1 MLKTSGIVLGALLL
15 FAAGRPALA
24 ESVDYKAL
32 NEAKL
37 SLTQAINTA
46 EQQGDG
52 KAIDAEFDVEDGV
65 AMYEISIL
73 GADKLQKYKLDAN
86 TGQVRE
92 TENETIEKYF
102 TRLKP
107 EAVNSAKTTL
117 AQAIGI
123 AEQRVGGKAAEAE
136 IDREGD
142 TVGYEVK
149 VAKADGTTQEVKVGA
164 DGHVGKVE

>member
-1 MLKTSGIVLGALLL
+1 MFKTLAIAAGALLFL
-15 FAAGRPALA
+15 AAAKPADA
-24 ESVDYKAL
+24 ESVNYKAL
-32 NEAKL
+32 DQAKL

-46 EQQGDG
+46 EQQGGG
-52 KAIDAEFDVEDGV
+52 KAIEAEFDSEDGA
-65 AMYEISIL
+65 AMYEVSVL

-92 TENETIEKYF
+92 TDNETIEKYF

-117 AQAIGI
+117 SQAIGI
-123 AEQRVGGKAAEAE
+123 AEQRVGGKAAKAE

-142 TVGYEVK
+142 SVSYEVT
-149 VAKADGTTQEVKVGA
+149 VAKADGTAQEVKIGA
-164 DGHVGKVE
+164 DGQVNEVE